1 MGPSVGLHAF
11 RYRKRYLFLYWSVDY
26 TFSLANDE
34 IKLKILSEMANLE
47 TNPLARNWYLQEMNV
62 VRDGVKPKS
71 TAQMQT
77 NLVKDHKIDNI
88 LSVMETRIDPVKAL
102 TDYAGIPIISFY
114 ALPSGYKILFKIDNI
129 SYHYHIRNGVMIRSL
144 DTLENHDTGKFC

>member
-1 MGPSVGLHAF
+1 MGPSIGLHAF
-11 RYRKRYLFLYWSVDY
+11 RCWKRYLFLYGSVDY
-26 TFSLANDE
+26 TSNLANDE

-71 TAQMQT
+71 TPQMQT

-102 TDYAGIPIISFY
+102 TEYAGTTSTSF
-114 ALPSGYKILFKIDNI
+114 
-129 SYHYHIRNGVMIRSL
+129 
-144 DTLENHDTGKFC
+144 